1 MRVLR
6 MQLIETTASV
16 CIQLLDRFGL
26 PSFPSTFSIAR
37 WHHSTHL
44 GIQQELQYLKGHKGM
59 LREWIVSQAKV
70 LQSHYS
76 SWSIYT
82 TTKPRIVDA
91 HVETPPFCI
100 VLLQYSSP
108 QNRIYNILYKYIY
121 YIYNPKTMMICND
134 VSPWPCRFGYRIL
147 HFETDPLHLGARCT
161 STCPFNAAQCT
172 AVRAHLSLLKG
183 AEDRGSGE
191 RMNLQEFKAADQN
204 TVTLV

>member
-1 MRVLR
+1 
-6 MQLIETTASV
+6 
-16 CIQLLDRFGL
+16 
-26 PSFPSTFSIAR
+26 
-37 WHHSTHL
+37 
-44 GIQQELQYLKGHKGM
+44 M

-121 YIYNPKTMMICND
+121 YIYITPKQWWFVMMFHPDLAVLGTASCILRRTHCILEPGAPRHVHSMPPSAQQFGPICH
-134 VSPWPCRFGYRIL
+134 SSRALRIVA
-147 HFETDPLHLGARCT
+147 LGKGWTYKNSRQQIKT
-161 STCPFNAAQCT
+161 
-172 AVRAHLSLLKG
+172 LSL
-183 AEDRGSGE
+183 
-191 RMNLQEFKAADQN
+191 
-204 TVTLV
+204 